1 MRKLSKRNHAAVPA
15 FVTATAL
22 ALAATAAVAADDT
35 VVAKVNGA
43 VITEGDMKAAKA
55 EIGQQIAQMPPP
67 AQRRV
72 LIEFLIENQLV
83 AGSDKGK
90 SISDSDLYKTRLEYS
105 RRRILRDIYFEKNVR
120 DAVTDKDIKAFYDKE
135 VAKIPATEE
144 IQAAHILV
152 KEEEKA
158 KELYEKLVH
167 DGDFAELA
175 KANSIDPGSKARGG
189 DLGYFAKGQMVP
201 AFEKAAFAL
210 KEGEI
215 SEPVKSRFGWHII
228 KLTDRRKKEPPKLEQ
243 LSDRIKQVLI
253 RQKAKDVVEKLRADA
268 KIEYVDPDVKKQIDS
283 EKARSAGQ
291 ASPKPAETK

>member
-1 MRKLSKRNHAAVPA
+1 MRKLSKRNHAAVTA
-15 FVTATAL
+15 FATAAAL
-22 ALAATAAVAADDT
+22 ALATTAGFADDTT
-35 VVAKVNGA
+35 VVAKVDGA
-43 VITEGDMKAAKA
+43 VITEADMKAARA
-55 EIGQQIAQMPPP
+55 EIGQQIAQMPPL

-83 AGSDKGK
+83 AGSNGGK
-90 SISDSDLYKTRLEYS
+90 SIADTDLYKSRLEYS
-105 RRRILRDIYFEKNVR
+105 KRRILRDIYFEKNVR
-120 DAVTDKDIKAFYDKE
+120 DAVTEKGIKAFYEKE

-167 DGDFAELA
+167 DGDFAEIA

-228 KLTDRRKKEPPKLEQ
+228 KLTDRRTKEPPKLEQ

-253 RQKAKDVVEKLRADA
+253 RQKAKEVVEKLRADA
-268 KIEYVDPDVKKQIDS
+268 KIEYVDPQVKKQIDS
-283 EKARSAGQ
+283 ENARSKSQ
-291 ASPKPAETK
+291 SSPKPAEKK